1 MLKNYL
7 KIALRNLLRHKLYS
21 FINIGGLSLG
31 LAACIMIF
39 LFVENELSYD
49 TWIADSERVYRMEA
63 THHTPGKPDSI
74 VSGSPAPIVPPL
86 TELYP
91 QYIETSARLFGDTSI
106 IKRDNVRF
114 IETVNM
120 IEPTFFD
127 VFDLPMSAGDRSQL
141 FSDYNSV
148 ILSQDMATKY
158 FGKKSPIGET
168 IDLEGGVVEGPFM
181 VAAVMEPLPDNT
193 HLEFDFLLHFNEPAY
208 EDYPWVAKWWL
219 SSNAHNYFKLRE
231 TSYAGLLEK
240 EMPAF
245 MDTYAVGSSITNSS
259 RQPSEAITLNFLP
272 LEDIHLHSR
281 GKFQIKP
288 TGDIAVVYSFAGIA
302 TLILVI
308 AIINFTNLSTIQA
321 SLRAR
326 EIALRKVVG
335 ATRRQ
340 LILQFLGETL
350 VTVFIALT
358 IAFAIVELC
367 LPWFNDFVTKLLSLN
382 VFDDPA
388 LQLGLLGVLAVVT
401 IGAGAHP
408 AFKVSSLRP
417 ARSLHSNNAAMAGS
431 VKLRAILTT
440 FQFTISIG
448 LMITTAVIYGQLR
461 YAGTLDLGFDKNN
474 KMLVSNMAYGPVAAV
489 AQTIKQEIERLP
501 GVEATSYSA
510 RELPLTGYWDP
521 TAEAIVNGERQSIK
535 LETIPLGFDFLEF
548 YGAQLKAGRLF
559 SEDMRSDVP
568 TSVSEETNSNQQAG
582 IINETTAR
590 QLGFSRAEDA
600 IGTMIR
606 IPDPDGTVAETTVVG
621 VVNDMHLRSLRDTV
635 GSTIFL
641 VRDGALN
648 VLNINLS
655 SDTLHTRAAIEAI
668 WNKHAPE
675 IPFSYSFIEEDTQA
689 LYETD
694 ARRGEVFAYFSA
706 FAILVSCLGLY
717 GLASFTAERRVKEI
731 GVRKVMGASVTDIVK
746 LLTFQF
752 SKPVLF
758 ANLIAWPLAWLISS
772 DWLQGFQ
779 YRIDLSPTYFFAAGA
794 TALLIACLTVAG
806 HAYRTARAN
815 PVAALKHE

>member
-7 KIALRNLLRHKLYS
+7 MIALRNLLRHKLYS

-49 TWIADSERVYRMEA
+49 TWIADSERIYRMEA

-86 TELYP
+86 TERFP

-168 IDLEGGVVEGPFM
+168 IDIEGGVVEGPFI

-231 TSYAGLLEK
+231 TSYAALLEK

-288 TGDIAVVYSFAGIA
+288 TSDIAVVYSFAGIA

-308 AIINFTNLSTIQA
+308 AIINFTNLSATQA

-448 LMITTAVIYGQLR
+448 LMITTA
-461 YAGTLDLGFDKNN
+461 
-474 KMLVSNMAYGPVAAV
+474 
-489 AQTIKQEIERLP
+489 
-501 GVEATSYSA
+501 
-510 RELPLTGYWDP
+510 
-521 TAEAIVNGERQSIK
+521 EAIVNGERQSIK

-568 TSVSEETNSNQQAG
+568 TSVSEETDSNQQAG